1 MVGAHVRRCRV
12 DDRDEER
19 RARLQHLE
27 QAGRARLGVG
37 VDRVGGPVR
46 SRTLPG
52 EGHVAVLWWLGRA
65 ELGGVPEQG
74 VGKASDEGILVGPV
88 ERVAGL
94 EGDDVAA
101 AQSREALAHLDARLV
116 AAQKALAAA
125 QRQLK
130 QVAEA
135 SRQGNLRDLP
145 RLLEGGDRRRGAAL
159 FQVNARGAPVEFT
172 YNRLDLPSG
181 GLWRPE
187 QLEREAAKALARSLF
202 EAAPDDSR
210 QTG

>member
-1 MVGAHVRRCRV
+1 MVHPVQERPPALSGDDERGGGTDCVPSLGMVQETIELQAGLPV
-12 DDRDEER
+12 DD
-19 RARLQHLE
+19 APPSGASLE
-27 QAGRARLGVG
+27 
-37 VDRVGGPVR
+37 
-46 SRTLPG
+46 T
-52 EGHVAVLWWLGRA
+52 
-65 ELGGVPEQG
+65 
-74 VGKASDEGILVGPV
+74 
-88 ERVAGL
+88 
-94 EGDDVAA
+94 
-101 AQSREALAHLDARLV
+101 ALAHLDARLV